1 MATNNAG
8 RKGKAPGAAKTS
20 SSTVGQAE
28 RRKVV
33 RRELAR
39 EEIEFLEAM
48 DRYQREKGR
57 PFPTWSEALGVLRS
71 LGYRKAAAASGPGV
85 EGDHWKQVCA
95 ELKAERDRLQLE
107 LTKLRSDY
115 DQCCKSLG
123 ILIYKDELDID
134 EEAIRAEMGKGPSL
148 EELIAELE
156 AEYAAQGKST
166 SKGG

>member
-8 RKGKAPGAAKTS
+8 RKGKAPGAAKTNS
-20 SSTVGQAE
+20 GVGQAE

-48 DRYQREKGR
+48 DHYQREKGR
-57 PFPTWSEALGVLRS
+57 LLPTWSEALGVLRS
-71 LGYRKAAAASGPGV
+71 LGYRKATAASVPGA

-107 LTKLRSDY
+107 LARLRIDY
-115 DQCCKSLG
+115 EQCCKSLG
-123 ILIYKDELDID
+123 VLMSQEDYDFD
-134 EEAIRAEMGKGPSL
+134 EEAVLAEMGKGPSMD
-148 EELIAELE
+148 ELIAELE
-156 AEYAAQGKST
+156 SQYAAPIKDT